1 MPLEIVLRTLLEAW
15 NPYGFVEVSDTTPVT
30 GTGTLLDPYSA
41 VRQKAFWYRTPELM
55 FSDGTLDPADTGAET
70 VYVLDSNGVAQAVRA
85 SGIRIHLPEVVSG
98 LGDLR
103 LRYPVYALYNEASY
117 ESAMIQAVSGDLG
130 EAVLGLGN
138 ALWQQREDAIALA
151 ARVALLEAY
160 QANDM

>member
-1 MPLEIVLRTLLEAW
+1 
-15 NPYGFVEVSDTTPVT
+15 
-30 GTGTLLDPYSA
+30 
-41 VRQKAFWYRTPELM
+41 
-55 FSDGTLDPADTGAET
+55 
-70 VYVLDSNGVAQAVRA
+70 
-85 SGIRIHLPEVVSG
+85 LPEVVSG
-98 LGDLR
+98 LGELR